1 MLYLSQSKSQDVSK
15 NILEQIAAKTNME
28 DWKNNDKIMQR
39 NQERLADLKERKAGS
54 RFYKGLKDYV
64 YKKKHYQMRGNIK
77 NAEVATLYVQERKK
91 DRKEI
96 AKKTRKTKL
105 QTTVSPIE
113 IAVQCKR
120 LDWLD
125 EAINKWGLIGNI
137 ITNEGQ
143 HILLKALEN
152 CDIEMIKMLILKGQI
167 LQMIGVKG
175 NKEFYDL
182 DGVFTQAFLRV
193 YRMLYKKRNFQK
205 FTEAESKKIIDFQ
218 NYVLEKKSKWGFSYY
233 SESEACYFIN
243 MTGGVEKN
251 VEINELEEKQRIGIL
266 KESLDIY
273 MKNIKRNIKAAPITD
288 INMLIEDDTFL
299 PLYGSKNFLGRM
311 AMIPELAPLVANI
324 ISASENTKD
333 AFIQIFPIA
342 IEKANLDLV
351 KILVEKFNE
360 HFNFAISQEEYFYIF
375 FNKIDQ
381 ILEDLLICQGI
392 LQTHLHYWNILVTKS
407 A

>member
-1 MLYLSQSKSQDVSK
+1 
-15 NILEQIAAKTNME
+15 
-28 DWKNNDKIMQR
+28 
-39 NQERLADLKERKAGS
+39 
-54 RFYKGLKDYV
+54 
-64 YKKKHYQMRGNIK
+64 
-77 NAEVATLYVQERKK
+77 
-91 DRKEI
+91 
-96 AKKTRKTKL
+96 
-105 QTTVSPIE
+105 
-113 IAVQCKR
+113 
-120 LDWLD
+120 
-125 EAINKWGLIGNI
+125 
-137 ITNEGQ
+137 
-143 HILLKALEN
+143 
-152 CDIEMIKMLILKGQI
+152 
-167 LQMIGVKG
+167 
-175 NKEFYDL
+175 
-182 DGVFTQAFLRV
+182 
-193 YRMLYKKRNFQK
+193 
-205 FTEAESKKIIDFQ
+205 
-218 NYVLEKKSKWGFSYY
+218 
-233 SESEACYFIN
+233 